1 MEDKNLNDI
10 VIEDEAENPK
20 KAQFKNIMT
29 LLGLL
34 LAILFI
40 SIVIT
45 RLILGDSDKVK
56 EGDPSATGA
65 MKPTMG
71 INGMVGDMNGTL
83 DGNISTGGAILP
95 PVTTP
100 IIKERNITSHEKI
113 SLRDHTSPATAS
125 ANGND
130 DGSVRN
136 TVATPASRTV
146 STAPKTVVRD
156 ETDDNDRV
164 IRNRGGSDTTVHNV
178 PVKTV
183 AHTPK
188 KVTSHFVIPKGF
200 YLKVGSFETVNKEF
214 LTKITSKGFDYKLSK
229 TPAGES
235 NATLTRVLIGPY
247 YSEKGAQNVLPKVQ
261 ELSPNAYII
270 KMK

>member
-10 VIEDEAENPK
+10 VIDDGAENPK

-45 RLILGDSDKVK
+45 RLILGDSDKPK
-56 EGDPSATGA
+56 EGDPTAMGAVQPLGATGTVA
-65 MKPTMG
+65 DA
-71 INGMVGDMNGTL
+71 NSSMNG
-83 DGNISTGGAILP
+83 NITAGGAILP

-113 SLRDHTSPATAS
+113 SLRDHTSVATARETGD
-125 ANGND
+125 N

-136 TVATPASRTV
+136 AVAQTPASRPATT
-146 STAPKTVVRD
+146 SRAVVRD

-164 IRNRGGSDTTVHNV
+164 IRNRGGSDTTVHHA
-178 PVKTV
+178 PAKTV
-183 AHTPK
+183 TVAK
-188 KVTSHFVIPKGF
+188 KPVSHYVIPKGF
-200 YLKVGSFETVNKEF
+200 YLKVGSFENVSPDF
-214 LTKITSKGFDYKLSK
+214 LKKIVAKGFDYKLSK
-229 TPAGES
+229 TPSTEANS
-235 NATLTRVLIGPY
+235 TTALTRVLVGPY
-247 YSEKGAQNVLPKVQ
+247 YSEKGAKDVLSKVQ

-270 KMK
+270 KM